1 MMENI
6 LTSCIVELCYV
17 IDSNWEQGGLTVG
30 QSSLCDG
37 RSGIYKRK
45 KYESLEITVN
55 INKFL

>member
-1 MMENI
+1 

-55 INKFL
+55 INNFL